1 MEGFLAFPRKRSAWI
16 SALKQQANNREVLA
30 MIDRN
35 SWLFWP
41 DSVALSVF
49 AMAILA
55 MLFLYAAR
63 KPMHGVIHSVCN
75 LVTQSTRF
83 ISRWL
88 FLSAENLRLRNQSVL
103 LAHSQDSAATMIDR
117 EFERVT
123 NIIRKDMQEFPALQ
137 RKLMEEVT
145 RIEDD
150 YRKCGEVPAPPPE
163 WVSAL
168 ESVSQI
174 KSGGDIP
181 RKLLED
187 INKSIQK
194 IHDKTVAEFRRS
206 YEERHKI
213 LKGMQPSWR
222 SVEKLIGE
230 MDKKMVTLNANAKQ
244 IDGHMTKFEG
254 IRAKDSKTEHALTT
268 SAFVQLAISALV
280 MVIAMGGAF
289 INYKLIALPMSEMV
303 GASDY
308 ITNSLRT
315 SDVAA
320 LVIILM
326 EASMGLFLL
335 ESLRITQLFPKI
347 ASMDDR
353 MRRRL
358 MLASLIFLVI
368 LAAIESSLAL
378 MRDML
383 IADKA
388 ALMHDLSSTA
398 PAATGGWMSNIPM
411 AGQMIMGFVLP
422 FALAFVAIPL
432 ESVVH
437 SLRTVLGVLLVQIM
451 RGLGFVLRFTGVVFR
466 RIAKVLELGY
476 DILIVL
482 PLMVEKWVVAMRG
495 DTGDTLVKGHAKT
508 GIAS

>member
-1 MEGFLAFPRKRSAWI
+1 
-16 SALKQQANNREVLA
+16 

-41 DSVALSVF
+41 DSVALS
-49 AMAILA
+49 ILA
-55 MLFLYAAR
+55 LVVLVMLFLYAAR
-63 KPMHGVIHSVCN
+63 KPMHGMIHSVCN

-88 FLSAENLRLRNQSVL
+88 FLSADNLRLRNQAVL
-103 LAHSQDSAATMIDR
+103 LAHSQESAATMIDR
-117 EFERVT
+117 EFERVG
-123 NIIRKDMQEFPALQ
+123 NIIRKDMQEFPVLQ

-145 RIEDD
+145 KIDDD
-150 YRKCGEVPAPPPE
+150 YRRCGDVPPPPPE
-163 WVSAL
+163 WVDAL
-168 ESVSQI
+168 ESVSQL

-194 IHDKTVAEFRRS
+194 IYDKTISEYRRS
-206 YEERHKI
+206 YEERHKM
-213 LKGMQPSWR
+213 LKGMQPSLR
-222 SVEKLIGE
+222 SVDKLMGE
-230 MDKKMVTLNANAKQ
+230 MDKKMVSLHANAKQ
-244 IDGHMTKFEG
+244 IDGDMTKFAG
-254 IRAKDSKTEHALTT
+254 MRAKDSKTEHALTV
-268 SAFVQLAISALV
+268 SAFVQLAISSLV
-280 MVIAMGGAF
+280 MVIALGGAF

-308 ITNSLRT
+308 ITDNLRT

-358 MLASLIFLVI
+358 MLASLVFLVI
-368 LAAIESSLAL
+368 LAGIESSLAL

-383 IADKA
+383 VADKA
-388 ALMHDLSSTA
+388 ALMHDLSSSA
-398 PAATGGWMSNIPM
+398 PAATQGWMSKIPM

-437 SLRTVLGVLLVQIM
+437 SLRTVMGVLLVQTM

-466 RIAKVLELGY
+466 RFAGVLESAY
-476 DILIVL
+476 DIMVVI
-482 PLMVEKWVVAMRG
+482 PLMMERWVVALRVG
-495 DTGDTLVKGHAKT
+495 TSAKEQAEP
-508 GIAS
+508 GRAS

>member
-1 MEGFLAFPRKRSAWI
+1 
-16 SALKQQANNREVLA
+16 
-30 MIDRN
+30 MIDWH
-35 SWLFWP
+35 SWLLWP
-41 DSVALSVF
+41 DNVALSALALGV
-49 AMAILA
+49 LA

-63 KPMHGVIHSVCN
+63 LPMHGLINSLGH

-83 ISRWL
+83 LSRWL
-88 FLSAENLRLRNQSVL
+88 TLSAENLRMRNQAVL
-103 LAHSQDSAATMIDR
+103 LAHGQESAVTLIER
-117 EFERVT
+117 EFERVG
-123 NIIRKDMQEFPALQ
+123 NIVRNDMQEYPALQ

-145 RIEDD
+145 RIEED
-150 YRKCGEVPAPPPE
+150 YRRCGEVPPPPPE

-174 KSGGDIP
+174 KSGGDMP

-194 IHDKTVAEFRRS
+194 IHDKTVAEYRRA
-206 YEERHKI
+206 YEDRHKI
-213 LKGMQPSWR
+213 LKGIQPAWR
-222 SVEKLIGE
+222 SVDKLMGDI
-230 MDKKMVTLNANAKQ
+230 DKKMITLHGNARQ
-244 IDGHMTKFEG
+244 IDGHMAKFEAL
-254 IRAKDSKTEHALTT
+254 RAKDDKTVHALTM
-268 SAFVQLAISALV
+268 SAFVQFAISTLV
-280 MVIAMGGAF
+280 MLIAMGGAF

-308 ITNSLRT
+308 ITNSLKT

-353 MRRRL
+353 MRHRL
-358 MLASLIFLVI
+358 MLASLIFLII
-368 LAAIESSLAL
+368 LAGIESSLAL

-388 ALMHDLSSTA
+388 SLMRDL
-398 PAATGGWMSNIPM
+398 AANAVAVEEGWFTRIPM

-432 ESVVH
+432 ESTVH
-437 SLRTVLGVLLVQIM
+437 SLRTVIGVLLVQTL
-451 RGLGFVLRFTGVVFR
+451 RGAAFLIRFTGVLFKR
-466 RIAKVLELGY
+466 FAKVLELIY
-476 DILIVL
+476 DLTIVI
-482 PLMVEKWVVAMRG
+482 PLLLEKWVLALSRSPSG
-495 DTGDTLVKGHAKT
+495 KEPAKYGST
-508 GIAS
+508 S

>member
-1 MEGFLAFPRKRSAWI
+1 
-16 SALKQQANNREVLA
+16 
-30 MIDRN
+30 MIDRHL
-35 SWLFWP
+35 WLFWP
-41 DSVALSVF
+41 DNVALSVL
-49 AMAILA
+49 ALGILA

-88 FLSAENLRLRNQSVL
+88 FLSAENLRLRNQAVL
-103 LAHSQDSAATMIDR
+103 LAHSQESAASMIDR
-117 EFERVT
+117 EFERVG
-123 NIIRKDMQEFPALQ
+123 NIIRRDMQEFPALQ
-137 RKLMEEVT
+137 RKLLEEVT
-145 RIEDD
+145 RIEED
-150 YRKCGEVPAPPPE
+150 YRKCGEVPPPPPE
-163 WVSAL
+163 WVGAI
-168 ESVSQI
+168 ESVSQL
-174 KSGGDIP
+174 KSGGDMP

-187 INKSIQK
+187 INKSVQK
-194 IHDKTVAEFRRS
+194 IHDKTIAEYRRT

-213 LKGMQPSWR
+213 LKGMQPLWR
-222 SVEKLIGE
+222 SVDKLMGE
-230 MDKKMVTLNANAKQ
+230 MDKKMLTLHGNAKQ
-244 IDGHMTKFEG
+244 IDDDMTKFAG
-254 IRAKDSKTEHALTT
+254 MRAKDNKTEHALTV
-268 SAFVQLAISALV
+268 SAFVQLAISSLV
-280 MVIAMGGAF
+280 MVIALGGAF

-308 ITNSLRT
+308 ITNNLRT

-368 LAAIESSLAL
+368 LAGIESSLAL

-383 IADKA
+383 VADKA
-388 ALMHDLSSTA
+388 SLMRDLASAA
-398 PAATGGWMSNIPM
+398 PPVSDNWMSNIPM

-437 SLRTVLGVLLVQIM
+437 SLRTVIGVLLVQTM

-466 RIAKVLELGY
+466 RFAKVLVQSY
-476 DILIVL
+476 DILIVI
-482 PLMVEKWVVAMRG
+482 PLMVERWVAALRG
-495 DTGDTLVKGHAKT
+495 DSSAKGQAKA
-508 GIAS
+508 GSAS

>member
-1 MEGFLAFPRKRSAWI
+1 MTDWH
-16 SALKQQANNREVLA
+16 
-30 MIDRN
+30 

-41 DSVALSVF
+41 NNAALSLLALF
-49 AMAILA
+49 ILA
-55 MLFLYAAR
+55 MLFMYAAR
-63 KPMHGVIHSVCN
+63 KQMHGVIHSVCY
-75 LVTQSTRF
+75 LIAYSMRF
-83 ISRWL
+83 ASRWF
-88 FLSAENLRLRNQSVL
+88 FLSANTLRERNRTVL
-103 LAHSQDSAATMIDR
+103 LAHGQSEATARIER

-123 NIIRKDMQEFPALQ
+123 NIIRKDLQEYPALQ

-145 RIEDD
+145 RIEED
-150 YRKCGEVPAPPPE
+150 YHRCGEVPPPPPE
-163 WVSAL
+163 WVNAL

-213 LKGMQPSWR
+213 LKGMMPVWR
-222 SVEKLIGE
+222 SVSKAMEE
-230 MDKKMVTLNANAKQ
+230 MDKKMISLQNNGKQ
-244 IDGHMTKFEG
+244 IDDHMAKYENM
-254 IRAKDSKTEHALTT
+254 RAKDDKAEHTLTV
-268 SAFVQLAISALV
+268 SAFVQLAISSLV
-280 MVIAMGGAF
+280 LVIAMGGAF

-308 ITNSLRT
+308 ITNNLKT

-335 ESLRITQLFPKI
+335 ESLRITSLFPRI

-368 LAAIESSLAL
+368 LAGIESSLAL

-383 IADKA
+383 IADKTSLMRDLASA
-388 ALMHDLSSTA
+388 APPA
-398 PAATGGWMSNIPM
+398 PEGGLLVHIPM

-432 ESVVH
+432 ETVVY
-437 SLRTVLGVLLVQIM
+437 SMRTVIGAVLVQAM
-451 RGLGFVLRFTGVVFR
+451 RGIGFVLRFIGVTFKR
-466 RIAKVLELGY
+466 MAKVLEMSY
-476 DILIVL
+476 DICVVI
-482 PLMVEKWVVAMRG
+482 PLMLERWVVSIGMSMP
-495 DTGDTLVKGHAKT
+495 AKERQQKS
-508 GIAS
+508 GSAS

>member
-1 MEGFLAFPRKRSAWI
+1 MI
-16 SALKQQANNREVLA
+16 NR
-30 MIDRN
+30 N
-35 SWLFWP
+35 TWLFWP
-41 DSVALSVF
+41 DSAALS
-49 AMAILA
+49 ILTLVLLV

-63 KPMHGVIHSVCN
+63 KPMHGMIHSVCN

-88 FLSAENLRLRNQSVL
+88 FLSADNLRLRNQAVL
-103 LAHSQDSAATMIDR
+103 LAHSRESAASMIDR
-117 EFERVT
+117 EFERVG
-123 NIIRKDMQEFPALQ
+123 NIIRKDMQEFPVLQ
-137 RKLMEEVT
+137 RKLLEEVT
-145 RIEDD
+145 KIDDD
-150 YRKCGEVPAPPPE
+150 YRRCGEVPLPPPE
-163 WVSAL
+163 WVAAL
-168 ESVSQI
+168 ESVSQL

-194 IHDKTVAEFRRS
+194 IHDKTISEYRRS
-206 YEERHKI
+206 YEERHKM
-213 LKGMQPSWR
+213 LKGMQPSLR
-222 SVEKLIGE
+222 SVDKLMGE
-230 MDKKMVTLNANAKQ
+230 MDKKMISLHANAKQ
-244 IDGHMTKFEG
+244 IDGDMTKFAG
-254 IRAKDSKTEHALTT
+254 MRAKDSKTEHALTA
-268 SAFVQLAISALV
+268 SAFVQLAISSLV
-280 MVIAMGGAF
+280 MVIALGGAF

-308 ITNSLRT
+308 ITDNLRT

-368 LAAIESSLAL
+368 LAGIESSLAL

-383 IADKA
+383 VADKA
-388 ALMHDLSSTA
+388 ALMHDLSSSA
-398 PAATGGWMSNIPM
+398 PAATQGWMSKIPM

-437 SLRTVLGVLLVQIM
+437 SLRTVMGVLLVQTM

-466 RIAKVLELGY
+466 RSAAVFESAY
-476 DILIVL
+476 DILVVI
-482 PLMVEKWVVAMRG
+482 PLMMERWVVGLRG
-495 DTGDTLVKGHAKT
+495 GTPAKEQAEP
-508 GIAS
+508 GRAS

>member
-1 MEGFLAFPRKRSAWI
+1 
-16 SALKQQANNREVLA
+16 

-49 AMAILA
+49 ALAILA

-103 LAHSQDSAATMIDR
+103 LAHSRESASTMIDR

-222 SVEKLIGE
+222 SMEKLIGE
-230 MDKKMVTLNANAKQ
+230 MDKKMVTLNTNAKQ
-244 IDGHMTKFEG
+244 IDGHMAKFEG

-268 SAFVQLAISALV
+268 SAFVQLAISLLV

-308 ITNSLRT
+308 ITDNLRT

-353 MRRRL
+353 MRHRL

-383 IADKA
+383 VADKA
-388 ALMHDLSSTA
+388 SLMRDLSSSA
-398 PAATGGWMSNIPM
+398 PAATEGWMSNIPM

-437 SLRTVLGVLLVQIM
+437 SLRTVLGVLLVQTM

-476 DILIVL
+476 DVLIVI
-482 PLMVEKWVVAMRG
+482 PLMVERWVVAIR
-495 DTGDTLVKGHAKT
+495 GDTLVKGQAKS
-508 GIAS
+508 GSAS

>member
-1 MEGFLAFPRKRSAWI
+1 
-16 SALKQQANNREVLA
+16 

-41 DSVALSVF
+41 DNVALSVL
-49 AMAILA
+49 ALGILA

-63 KPMHGVIHSVCN
+63 KPMHGVIHSICN

-88 FLSAENLRLRNQSVL
+88 FLSADNLRLRNQSVL
-103 LAHSQDSAATMIDR
+103 LANSQESAATMIDR

-123 NIIRKDMQEFPALQ
+123 HIIRKDMQEFPALQ

-150 YRKCGEVPAPPPE
+150 YRKCGEVPPPPPE

-230 MDKKMVTLNANAKQ
+230 MDKKMVTLNTNAKQ
-244 IDGHMTKFEG
+244 IDGHMAKFEG
-254 IRAKDSKTEHALTT
+254 IRAKDSETEHALTV

-280 MVIAMGGAF
+280 MVIALGGAF

-308 ITNSLRT
+308 ITNDLRT

-383 IADKA
+383 VADKA
-388 ALMHDLSSTA
+388 ALMRDLSSSA
-398 PAATGGWMSNIPM
+398 PAAAEGWMSNIPM

-437 SLRTVLGVLLVQIM
+437 SLRTVLGVLLVQTM

-466 RIAKVLELGY
+466 RFAKVLELSY
-476 DILIVL
+476 DILIVI
-482 PLMVEKWVVAMRG
+482 PLMVERWVVVLRDNSA
-495 DTGDTLVKGHAKT
+495 VKGQVKSGSA
-508 GIAS
+508 A

>member
-1 MEGFLAFPRKRSAWI
+1 MTTW
-16 SALKQQANNREVLA
+16 
-30 MIDRN
+30 N

-41 DSVALSVF
+41 NNVAFSVLALVV
-49 AMAILA
+49 LA

-63 KPMHGVIHSVCN
+63 KPMHGVIRSVCE
-75 LVTQSTRF
+75 LLSQSTRF
-83 ISRWL
+83 IARWL
-88 FLSAENLRLRNQSVL
+88 FLCADNLRVRNQSVL
-103 LAHSQDSAATMIDR
+103 LAHGQESQAVVIDR
-117 EFERVT
+117 EFERVS
-123 NIIRKDMQEFPALQ
+123 NMIRKDMQEFPALQ
-137 RKLMEEVT
+137 RKMMEEAT

-150 YRKCGEVPAPPPE
+150 YHKCGEVPPPPPE

-168 ESVSQI
+168 KSVAQI

-194 IHDKTVAEFRRS
+194 IHDQTVAEFRRS

-213 LKGMQPSWR
+213 LKAMQPSWR
-222 SVEKLIGE
+222 SVEKLTGE
-230 MDKKMVTLNANAKQ
+230 MEKKMLTLQTNAKQ
-244 IDGHMTKFEG
+244 IDGHMEKLEA
-254 IRAKDSKTEHALTT
+254 IKAKDNKTEHALTV
-268 SAFVQLAISALV
+268 SGFVQLAISTLV
-280 MVIAMGGAF
+280 LVIALGGAF

-308 ITNSLRT
+308 ISNNLKT

-335 ESLRITQLFPKI
+335 ESLRITQLFPRI

-353 MRRRL
+353 MRHRL
-358 MLASLIFLVI
+358 MLASLIFLII

-383 IADKA
+383 VVDKA
-388 ALMHDLSSTA
+388 SLMHDLASIA
-398 PAATGGWMSNIPM
+398 PPVSNGLLTSIPM
-411 AGQMIMGFVLP
+411 IGQMIMGFVLP

-432 ESVVH
+432 ENAMH
-437 SLRTVLGVLLVQIM
+437 SLRTVIGVFLVQAM
-451 RGLGFVLRFTGVVFR
+451 RGLGFVLRFAGVLFKR
-466 RIAKVLELGY
+466 FPKVLEPAY
-476 DILIVL
+476 DILIVI
-482 PLMVEKWVVAMRG
+482 PLMIERWVTGMR
-495 DTGDTLVKGHAKT
+495 TGPT
-508 GIAS
+508 GNTGNTDNPEDKELSKLRRAA

>member
-1 MEGFLAFPRKRSAWI
+1 
-16 SALKQQANNREVLA
+16 
-30 MIDRN
+30 MIDWH

-41 DSVALSVF
+41 ESVALSVL
-49 AMAILA
+49 ALGILV

-63 KPMHGVIHSVCN
+63 KSMHGVIHSVCQ

-83 ISRWL
+83 LSRWL
-88 FLSAENLRLRNQSVL
+88 FLTAETLRARNQSVL
-103 LAHSQDSAATMIDR
+103 LSHGQESAASLIER
-117 EFERVT
+117 EFERVG
-123 NIIRKDMQEFPALQ
+123 NIIRKDLQEFPVLQ
-137 RKLMEEVT
+137 RKLLEEVT
-145 RIEDD
+145 RIEED
-150 YRKCGEVPAPPPE
+150 YRKCGEVPPPPPE
-163 WVSAL
+163 WVDAI
-168 ESVSQI
+168 ESVAQI
-174 KSGGDIP
+174 KTGGDIP
-181 RKLLED
+181 RKMLED
-187 INKSIQK
+187 INKSILK
-194 IHDKTVAEFRRS
+194 IHEKTVAEYRRS
-206 YEERHKI
+206 YEDRHKI
-213 LKGMQPSWR
+213 LKGMQSAWR
-222 SVEKLIGE
+222 SVDKLMGE
-230 MDKKMVTLNANAKQ
+230 MDKKMLTLNSNAKQ
-244 IDGHMTKFEG
+244 IDGHMAKYEG
-254 IRAKDSKTEHALTT
+254 MRAKDNKTEHALTS
-268 SAFVQLAISALV
+268 SAFVQLAISSLV
-280 MVIAMGGAF
+280 MVIALGGAF

-308 ITNSLRT
+308 ITNSLKT

-368 LAAIESSLAL
+368 LAGIESSLAL

-388 ALMHDLSSTA
+388 SLMRDLASAA
-398 PAATGGWMSNIPM
+398 PVVEDGWFSRIPM

-437 SLRTVLGVLLVQIM
+437 SLRTVIGVLLVQTL
-451 RGLGFVLRFTGVVFR
+451 RGLAFFIRFTGVLFKR
-466 RIAKVLELGY
+466 FAKVLELIY
-476 DILIVL
+476 DIPIVIPLLI
-482 PLMVEKWVVAMRG
+482 EQWVVESKSHSSN
-495 DTGDTLVKGHAKT
+495 KGQA
-508 GIAS
+508 GVRSAS

>member
-1 MEGFLAFPRKRSAWI
+1 MGALLALPGDIYMNWHT
-16 SALKQQANNREVLA
+16 L
-30 MIDRN
+30 
-35 SWLFWP
+35 LFWP
-41 DSVALSVF
+41 NNVPASL
-49 AMAILA
+49 LA
-55 MLFLYAAR
+55 AFLLATTFLYAAR
-63 KPMHGVIHSVCN
+63 GQIHGVIRALCHLIGTSMRVA
-75 LVTQSTRF
+75 
-83 ISRWL
+83 SRWL
-88 FLSAENLRLRNQSVL
+88 FLSAAALRERNRTVL
-103 LAHSQDSAATMIDR
+103 LAQGKSEAAEHIER
-117 EFERVT
+117 EFERIA
-123 NIIRKDMQEFPALQ
+123 NIVRKDLQEYPALQ

-150 YRKCGEVPAPPPE
+150 YQRCGEVPPPPPE
-163 WVSAL
+163 WVQAL

-187 INKSIQK
+187 IHKSVQK

-213 LKGMQPSWR
+213 LKAMMPTWR
-222 SVEKLIGE
+222 SVSKAMEE
-230 MDKKMVTLNANAKQ
+230 MDKKMISLDTNGKQ
-244 IDGHMTKFEG
+244 IDDRMSKYEG
-254 IRAKDSKTEHALTT
+254 MRARDDKAEHALTV
-268 SAFVQLAISALV
+268 SGFVQFAISGLV
-280 MVIAMGGAF
+280 MVIAFGGAF
-289 INYKLIALPMSEMV
+289 INFKLIALPMSEMV

-308 ITNSLRT
+308 LTNSLKT

-335 ESLRITQLFPKI
+335 ESLRITGLFPRI

-358 MLASLIFLVI
+358 MLASLVFLVV
-368 LAAIESSLAL
+368 LACIESSLAL

-388 ALMHDLSSTA
+388 ALMRDLATSA
-398 PAATGGWMSNIPM
+398 PAAPESGVLSHIPM

-432 ESVVH
+432 ESAVH
-437 SLRTVLGVLLVQIM
+437 SARTVLGTLLVQLL
-451 RGLGFVLRFTGVVFR
+451 RALGFACRFVGVAFR
-466 RIAKVLELGY
+466 RLSRVLETAY
-476 DILIVL
+476 DVLIVI
-482 PLMVEKWVVAMRG
+482 PLLIERMVSATRQSMPA
-495 DTGDTLVKGHAKT
+495 KGREQKHGSA
-508 GIAS
+508 

>member
-1 MEGFLAFPRKRSAWI
+1 
-16 SALKQQANNREVLA
+16 

-41 DSVALSVF
+41 DSVALSGLVL
-49 AMAILA
+49 AVLA

-63 KPMHGVIHSVCN
+63 QPMHGVIHSVCN

-88 FLSAENLRLRNQSVL
+88 FLSADNLRLRNQAVL
-103 LAHSQDSAATMIDR
+103 LAHSKESAASMIDR
-117 EFERVT
+117 EFERVG
-123 NIIRKDMQEFPALQ
+123 NIIRKDMQEFPVLQ

-145 RIEDD
+145 QIDDD
-150 YRKCGEVPAPPPE
+150 YRRCGEVPPPPPE
-163 WVSAL
+163 WVDAL
-168 ESVSQI
+168 ESVSQL

-187 INKSIQK
+187 VSKSIQK
-194 IHDKTVAEFRRS
+194 IHDKTVSEYRRS

-213 LKGMQPSWR
+213 LKGMQPSLR
-222 SVEKLIGE
+222 SVDRLMGE
-230 MDKKMVTLNANAKQ
+230 MDKKMVSLHANAKQ
-244 IDGHMTKFEG
+244 IDGDMTKFAG
-254 IRAKDSKTEHALTT
+254 MRTKDSKTEHALTV
-268 SAFVQLAISALV
+268 SAFVQLAISSLV
-280 MVIAMGGAF
+280 MVIALGGAF

-308 ITNSLRT
+308 ITDNLRT

-353 MRRRL
+353 MRHRL

-368 LAAIESSLAL
+368 LAGIESSLAL

-383 IADKA
+383 VADKA
-388 ALMHDLSSTA
+388 ALMHDLSSAA
-398 PAATGGWMSNIPM
+398 PTTQGWMSNIPM

-437 SLRTVLGVLLVQIM
+437 SLRTVLGVLLVQSM

-466 RIAKVLELGY
+466 RFAKVFELSY
-476 DILIVL
+476 DILIVI
-482 PLMVEKWVVAMRG
+482 PLMLERWVVALRG
-495 DTGDTLVKGHAKT
+495 TTLVKAQVKSGS
-508 GIAS
+508 AS

>member
-1 MEGFLAFPRKRSAWI
+1 
-16 SALKQQANNREVLA
+16 
-30 MIDRN
+30 
-35 SWLFWP
+35 
-41 DSVALSVF
+41 
-49 AMAILA
+49 

-88 FLSAENLRLRNQSVL
+88 FLSAENLRIRNQSVL
-103 LAHSQDSAATMIDR
+103 LAHSQESAATMIDR

-123 NIIRKDMQEFPALQ
+123 SIIRKDMQEFPALQ
-137 RKLMEEVT
+137 RKMMEEVT

-150 YRKCGEVPAPPPE
+150 YHKCGEVPAPPPE

-194 IHDKTVAEFRRS
+194 IHDKTVTEFRRS

-230 MDKKMVTLNANAKQ
+230 MDKKMVTLNTNAKQ
-244 IDGHMTKFEG
+244 IDGHMAKFEG
-254 IRAKDSKTEHALTT
+254 IRAKDSKTENALST

-280 MVIAMGGAF
+280 MMIAMGGAF

-308 ITNSLRT
+308 ITDNLRT

-358 MLASLIFLVI
+358 MMASLIFLVI

-383 IADKA
+383 VADKA
-388 ALMHDLSSTA
+388 ALMHDLASSA
-398 PAATGGWMSNIPM
+398 PAATQGWMSNVPM
-411 AGQMIMGFVLP
+411 AGQMVMGFVLP

-437 SLRTVLGVLLVQIM
+437 SLRTVIGVLLVQTM

-466 RIAKVLELGY
+466 RFAKVLELSY
-476 DILIVL
+476 DILIVI
-482 PLMVEKWVVAMRG
+482 PLMLERWVVAFRG
-495 DTGDTLVKGHAKT
+495 NTLVKAQAGS
-508 GIAS
+508 GSAS

>member
-1 MEGFLAFPRKRSAWI
+1 MSDWH
-16 SALKQQANNREVLA
+16 
-30 MIDRN
+30 

-41 DSVALSVF
+41 DNVALSVL
-49 AMAILA
+49 ALGTLA

-63 KPMHGVIHSVCN
+63 QPMHGVIHSLCH
-75 LVTQSTRF
+75 LVTQSSRF
-83 ISRWL
+83 LARWL
-88 FLSAENLRLRNQSVL
+88 FLSAETLRLRNQSVL
-103 LAHSQDSAATMIDR
+103 LAHGQEGAAQIIER
-117 EFERVT
+117 EFERVGEV
-123 NIIRKDMQEFPALQ
+123 IRRDLHEFPALQ

-145 RIEDD
+145 RIEED
-150 YRKCGEVPAPPPE
+150 YRRCGEVPPPPPE
-163 WVSAL
+163 WVNAL

-194 IHDKTVAEFRRS
+194 IHDKTLVEYRRS

-213 LKGMQPSWR
+213 LKSAQPSWR
-222 SVEKLIGE
+222 GVEKLVDE
-230 MDKKMVTLNANAKQ
+230 MDKKLSTLQGNAKQ
-244 IDGHMTKFEG
+244 IDGHMSRYEG
-254 IRAKDSKTEHALTT
+254 MRAKDSKVEHALAM
-268 SAFVQLAISALV
+268 SAFVQFGISALV
-280 MVIAMGGAF
+280 MVIAVGGAF

-308 ITNSLRT
+308 ITDSLKT

-335 ESLRITQLFPKI
+335 ESLRITQLFPRI

-358 MLASLIFLVI
+358 MIASLVFLII

-388 ALMHDLSSTA
+388 ALMRDLASSA
-398 PAATGGWMSNIPM
+398 VAAEEGWFTRIPM

-432 ESVVH
+432 ESTVH
-437 SLRTVLGVLLVQIM
+437 SLRTVIGVTLVQSL
-451 RGLGFVLRFTGVVFR
+451 RGLGFLIRFTGVLFKR
-466 RIAKVLELGY
+466 FAKVLELLY
-476 DILIVL
+476 DIPIVI
-482 PLMVEKWVVAMRG
+482 PIMIERWVLSLRG
-495 DTGDTLVKGHAKT
+495 GEAPRELAKQGRT
-508 GIAS
+508 S

>member
-1 MEGFLAFPRKRSAWI
+1 MTTW
-16 SALKQQANNREVLA
+16 
-30 MIDRN
+30 N

-41 DSVALSVF
+41 NHVALSVF
-49 AMAILA
+49 VLVVLA

-63 KPMHGVIHSVCN
+63 KPMHGVIHSVCV
-75 LVTQSTRF
+75 LASQSMRF

-88 FLSAENLRLRNQSVL
+88 FLAAENVRVRNQSVL
-103 LAHSQDSAATMIDR
+103 LAHGQESAAAVIDR
-117 EFERVT
+117 EFERVGD
-123 NIIRKDMQEFPALQ
+123 IIRKDLQEFPAVQ
-137 RKLMEEVT
+137 RKMMEETT

-150 YRKCGEVPAPPPE
+150 YRKCGEVPPPPPE

-168 ESVSQI
+168 KSVAQI

-194 IHDKTVAEFRRS
+194 IHDQTIVEFRRS

-213 LKGMQPSWR
+213 LKAMQPSWR
-222 SVEKLIGE
+222 SVEKMIGE
-230 MDKKMVTLNANAKQ
+230 MDKKMLTLQTNVKQ
-244 IDGHMTKFEG
+244 IDGYMGTFEG
-254 IRAKDSKTEHALTT
+254 IRTKDNKTEHALTV
-268 SAFVQLAISALV
+268 SGFVQLAISSLV
-280 MVIAMGGAF
+280 LVIALGGAF

-308 ITNSLRT
+308 ITDNMKT

-335 ESLRITQLFPKI
+335 ESLRVTQLFPRI
-347 ASMDDR
+347 ASMEDR

-358 MLASLIFLVI
+358 TVASLVFLII

-383 IADKA
+383 VADKVSLMRDLASA
-388 ALMHDLSSTA
+388 APVASDGLLTS
-398 PAATGGWMSNIPM
+398 IPM
-411 AGQMIMGFVLP
+411 IGQMIMGFVLP
-422 FALAFVAIPL
+422 FALAFVAIPF
-432 ESVVH
+432 ENVVH
-437 SLRTVLGVLLVQIM
+437 SLRTVIGVCLVQGMLGLGV
-451 RGLGFVLRFTGVVFR
+451 GLRFAGLLFKR
-466 RIAKVLELGY
+466 LANVLELTY
-476 DILIVL
+476 DVMIVV
-482 PLMVEKWVVAMRG
+482 PLMIERWVIGIRTGATGEMGNMEEKEFPKSRRA
-495 DTGDTLVKGHAKT
+495 A
-508 GIAS
+508 

>member
-1 MEGFLAFPRKRSAWI
+1 
-16 SALKQQANNREVLA
+16 

-41 DSVALSVF
+41 DSVALS
-49 AMAILA
+49 ILVLCILV

-63 KPMHGVIHSVCN
+63 KPMHGVIHSICN

-103 LAHSQDSAATMIDR
+103 LAHSLESSASMIDR
-117 EFERVT
+117 EFERVG
-123 NIIRKDMQEFPALQ
+123 NVIRKDMQEFPALQ
-137 RKLMEEVT
+137 RKLTEEVT
-145 RIEDD
+145 RIEED
-150 YRKCGEVPAPPPE
+150 YRRSGEVPPPPPE
-163 WVSAL
+163 WVEAL
-168 ESVSQI
+168 ESISQI

-194 IHDKTVAEFRRS
+194 IHDKTVAEYRHA
-206 YEERHKI
+206 YEGRHKI

-222 SVEKLIGE
+222 SADKLLGE
-230 MDKKMVTLNANAKQ
+230 MDKKMLTLHSNAKQ
-244 IDGHMTKFEG
+244 IDDHMTKFAG
-254 IRAKDSKTEHALTT
+254 MRAKDSKTEHALTV
-268 SAFVQLAISALV
+268 SAFVQLAISSLV
-280 MVIAMGGAF
+280 MVIALGGAF

-308 ITNSLRT
+308 ITNNLKT

-358 MLASLIFLVI
+358 MWASLIFLVI
-368 LAAIESSLAL
+368 LAGIESSLAL

-388 ALMHDLSSTA
+388 SLMRDLSSSA
-398 PAATGGWMSNIPM
+398 PAASESWMTNIPM

-437 SLRTVLGVLLVQIM
+437 SLRTVIGVTLVQTM
-451 RGLGFVLRFTGVVFR
+451 RGTGFVLRFTGVVFR
-466 RIAKVLELGY
+466 RLSMVLELVY
-476 DILIVL
+476 DILIVI
-482 PLMVEKWVVAMRG
+482 PLMVERWVLALRG
-495 DTGDTLVKGHAKT
+495 EPLLNRQKKSGST
-508 GIAS
+508 S

>member
-1 MEGFLAFPRKRSAWI
+1 MTDWH
-16 SALKQQANNREVLA
+16 
-30 MIDRN
+30 

-41 DSVALSVF
+41 NNVALSLLTLFLVLT
-49 AMAILA
+49 I
-55 MLFLYAAR
+55 FLYAAR
-63 KPMHGVIHSVCN
+63 KQMHGVIHSVCH
-75 LVTQSTRF
+75 LVAHSMRF
-83 ISRWL
+83 AARWF
-88 FLSAENLRLRNQSVL
+88 FLSANTLRERNRTVL
-103 LAHSQDSAATMIDR
+103 LSHGQQEATAQIER

-123 NIIRKDMQEFPALQ
+123 NVIRKDLQEYPALQ

-145 RIEDD
+145 RIEED
-150 YRKCGEVPAPPPE
+150 YHRCGEVPPPPPE

-187 INKSIQK
+187 VSKSVQK
-194 IHDKTVAEFRRS
+194 IHDKTVAEYRKS
-206 YEERHKI
+206 YEDRHKI
-213 LKGMQPSWR
+213 LKGMMPVWR
-222 SVEKLIGE
+222 SVSKGMTE
-230 MDKKMVTLNANAKQ
+230 MDQKMITLQNNGKQ
-244 IDGHMTKFEG
+244 IDDYMAKYEG
-254 IRAKDSKTEHALTT
+254 MRAKDDKAEHTLTV
-268 SAFVQLAISALV
+268 SAFVQLAISSLV
-280 MVIAMGGAF
+280 MMIAMGGAF

-308 ITNSLRT
+308 ITNSLKT

-335 ESLRITQLFPKI
+335 ESLRITGLFPKI

-358 MLASLIFLVI
+358 MLVSLIFLVI
-368 LAAIESSLAL
+368 LASIESSLAL

-388 ALMHDLSSTA
+388 ALMHDLSSV
-398 PAATGGWMSNIPM
+398 ATPTDQGWFARIPM

-432 ESVVH
+432 ETVVY
-437 SLRTVLGVLLVQIM
+437 SMRTVIGVLLVQLLRVI
-451 RGLGFVLRFTGVVFR
+451 GFTLRFVGVIFSR
-466 RIAKVLELGY
+466 TAKVVEMSY
-476 DILIVL
+476 DILIVI
-482 PLMVEKWVVAMRG
+482 PLMLERWAGTLRG
-495 DTGDTLVKGHAKT
+495 SLPAGEHQPKGRSA
-508 GIAS
+508 